1 MLSFEVAGTEAGKRV
16 VEACEVINLAVSLGG
31 VESLVEHPSS
41 MTHTRVL
48 WSPPRNDA
56 PQVLPTA
63 SSASPLGWKTS
74 TTFELIWTGPSA
86 LLVEVTG

>member
-41 MTHTRVL
+41 MTHTMVPAEERRAAGIADGLIRLSVGL
-48 WSPPRNDA
+48 EDIGDLRTDLDRA
-56 PQVLPTA
+56 L
-63 SSASPLGWKTS
+63 SAIG
-74 TTFELIWTGPSA
+74 
-86 LLVEVTG
+86 